1 MIELED
7 PIYVFRFSPL
17 DNPPSRDMMYQVY
30 TTEPKLMNRFLNQH
44 RFNDGMQ
51 YVEITSPE
59 KTDIDVAQELEV
71 FHFGSNIHRDK
82 IYEIVTSQ
90 QLIDE
95 MCKDLGDKL
104 SRISMFNELI
114 TYQDIPI
121 METLRDNI
129 GELPYGHL
137 LNVMSEDEYQTMR
150 DDVDK
155 MYNDRSGAPIDYT
168 SDPNGSDDSIIY
180 RELME
185 SATVTNIQPG
195 TIESYIETFV
205 SLITD
210 EYK

>member
-1 MIELED
+1 MED

-51 YVEITSPE
+51 YVEITTPE
-59 KTDIDVAQELEV
+59 KTDIDVAQELEI
-71 FHFGSNIHRDK
+71 FHFGSNIHRNK

-114 TYQDIPI
+114 TSQDIPI

-168 SDPNGSDDSIIY
+168 SDPNAPDDSVIY

-185 SATVTNIQPG
+185 AATVTNIQPG

>member
-1 MIELED
+1 MED
-7 PIYVFRFSPL
+7 TIYVFRFSPL

-51 YVEITSPE
+51 YVEITTPE

-114 TYQDIPI
+114 TSQNIPI

-155 MYNDRSGAPIDYT
+155 MYNDRSDAPIDYT
-168 SDPNGSDDSIIY
+168 SDPNGPDDSIIY
-180 RELME
+180 CELME
-185 SATVTNIQPG
+185 SAIVTNIQPG

>member
-1 MIELED
+1 MED

>member
-1 MIELED
+1 
-7 PIYVFRFSPL
+7 
-17 DNPPSRDMMYQVY
+17 
-30 TTEPKLMNRFLNQH
+30 
-44 RFNDGMQ
+44 MQ
-51 YVEITSPE
+51 YVEITTPE

-114 TYQDIPI
+114 TAQNIPI

-155 MYNDRSGAPIDYT
+155 MYNDRSDAPIDYT
-168 SDPNGSDDSIIY
+168 SDPNGPDDSIIY
-180 RELME
+180 CELME
-185 SATVTNIQPG
+185 SAIVTNIQPG

>member
-1 MIELED
+1 MED
-7 PIYVFRFSPL
+7 LIYVFRFSPL

-51 YVEITSPE
+51 YVEITTPE
-59 KTDIDVAQELEV
+59 KTNIDVAQELEV
-71 FHFGSNIHRDK
+71 FHFGSNIHRNK

-114 TYQDIPI
+114 TAQDIPI

-155 MYNDRSGAPIDYT
+155 MYNDRSDAPIDYT
-168 SDPNGSDDSIIY
+168 SDPNAPDDSVIY
-180 RELME
+180 CELME
-185 SATVTNIQPG
+185 SAIVTNIQPG

>member
-1 MIELED
+1 MED

-30 TTEPKLMNRFLNQH
+30 TTESKLMNRFLNQH

-71 FHFGSNIHRDK
+71 FHFGSNIHRNK

-114 TYQDIPI
+114 TSQDIPI

-155 MYNDRSGAPIDYT
+155 MYNDRSDAPIDYT
-168 SDPNGSDDSIIY
+168 SDPDAPDDSVIY

-185 SATVTNIQPG
+185 SANVTNIQPG
-195 TIESYIETFV
+195 TIEAYIETFV